1 LSRLK
6 KLQDTYKDVI
16 TPDDIQ
22 TIGEQQRRFVN
33 TTERRLIAGALD
45 DLKTYVANS
54 QRMKLDQLKQRQ
66 KRAGRKSQER
76 RPLL

>member
-6 KLQDTYKDVI
+6 KIQDTYKDVI

-33 TTERRLIAGALD
+33 TTERRLIAAALD
-45 DLKTYVANS
+45 DLKHMWPIPNESGLTS
-54 QRMKLDQLKQRQ
+54 
-66 KRAGRKSQER
+66 
-76 RPLL
+76 